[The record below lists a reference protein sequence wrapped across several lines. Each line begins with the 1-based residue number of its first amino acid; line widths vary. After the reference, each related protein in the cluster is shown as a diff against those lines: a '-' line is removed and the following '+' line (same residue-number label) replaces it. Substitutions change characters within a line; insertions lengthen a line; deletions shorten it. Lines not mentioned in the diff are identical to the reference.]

1 MYIEFK
7 PGQKYAS
14 KHADTSET
22 PDAFKD
28 CGYLLTDDEIVID
41 IDSLEKDKIRKM
53 IDYFKIDTQ
62 VVWTDRGA
70 HLYFKKPAD
79 FARAKNGPCALG
91 FSIETKHK
99 KNCPRGITIK
109 RDGVLRKIENEG
121 KRQELPWFFH
131 SQKQYL
137 DLSGMEEGE
146 GRNSALFAHRA
157 RLGDGE
163 GTVEILKFINTVIFN
178 EPLSD
183 EEFSTICRDY
193 ETLGDGKSTEYSI
206 ATKIIE
212 DLRCVVHQGSI
223 WWWDGSKYTND
234 SSGADFRRIIYRDC
248 PGKNTRF
255 VEEVEKQVF
264 LRSKVEKKV
273 AYPIRFRNGF
283 VSEGRFTAVDDYRSF
298 TPFFIDI
305 DYLPDAEVVPDVDE
319 FIDNLTGRDPD
330 YRKLL
335 LEAMSYVMITDPE
348 KIRAIGVFFMF
359 RGDGANGKGSTLA
372 IMRKIYGDDNCTALS
387 IKDLTDMRYQV
398 TMIGKLANLGDDVQP
413 EAINNDQMKVLKN
426 ISTADLVATRMLY
439 KQSISATFTTKL
451 YFTTNSDIRS
461 FEKGYAYKR
470 RVKWLPMFNKV
481 EKPDPKFITRM
492 TSPKALEYWIRLLVE
507 AYERLYRNGAFTKC
521 EAVEE
526 YNRQYHIENNY
537 MSVFLQTVD
546 IEQDILNKRGPEV
559 KRLYNEYNDD
569 DTKPYKS
576 KLILEALKDY
586 GIGMGQK
593 KVNGRNQRV
602 FMRQDDSKQKVIGDE
617 DEEN

>member
-7 PGQKYAS
+7 PGQKYAA
-14 KHADTSET
+14 KHAET
-22 PDAFKD
+22 ADSPDAFKD

-41 IDSLEKDKIRKM
+41 IDSLGKDKIRKM
-53 IDYFKIDTQ
+53 IDYFNIDTQ
-62 VVWTDRGA
+62 IVWTDRGA
-70 HLYFKKPAD
+70 HLYFKKPPD
-79 FARAKNGPCALG
+79 FTRAKNGPCALG
-91 FSIETKHK
+91 FSIESKHK
-99 KNCPRGITIK
+99 KNSPRGITIK
-109 RDGVLRKIENEG
+109 RNGILREIENEG

-131 SQKQYL
+131 SQKQYA
-137 DLSGMEEGE
+137 DLAGMEEGE
-146 GRNSALFAHRA
+146 GRNTALFAHRA
-157 RLGDGE
+157 RLADHE
-163 GTVEILKFINTVIFN
+163 DTVKVLEFINTVIFD
-178 EPLSD
+178 EPLPDD
-183 EEFSTICRDY
+183 EFQSICREY
-193 ETLGDGKSTEYSI
+193 EAIGDGKSTEYAI
-206 ATKIIE
+206 ATNIME
-212 DLRCVVHQGSI
+212 RLRCVVHQGMI
-223 WWWDGSKYTND
+223 WWWDGQKYIND

-264 LRSKVEKKV
+264 LRSRVEKKV
-273 AYPIRFRNGF
+273 AYPIRFKNGF
-283 VSEGRFTAVDDYRSF
+283 VSEGSF
-298 TPFFIDI
+298 TPIENYREFTPFYIDI
-305 DYLPDAEVVPDVDE
+305 DYLPDAEVMPEVDA
-319 FIDNLTGRDPD
+319 FIDNLTGGDAD

-492 TSPKALEYWIRLLVE
+492 TSKKALEYWIRLLVE
-507 AYERLYRNGAFTKC
+507 AYQRLYRNGKLTESAV
-521 EAVEE
+521 VEE
-526 YNRQYHIENNY
+526 YNKQYHIENNY
-537 MSVFLQTVD
+537 MSVFLQAVD
-546 IEQDILNKRGPEV
+546 IEEDILNRTGTEV
-559 KRLYNEYNDD
+559 RETYRSYNDD
-569 DTKPYKS
+569 DTKPYKP
-576 KLILEALKDY
+576 KLLLEALKEY
-586 GIGMGQK
+586 GIVMGQRRRE
-593 KVNGRNQRV
+593 GRPQRV
-602 FMRQDDSKQKVIGDE
+602 FIRACDKE
-617 DEEN
+617 DEESEK